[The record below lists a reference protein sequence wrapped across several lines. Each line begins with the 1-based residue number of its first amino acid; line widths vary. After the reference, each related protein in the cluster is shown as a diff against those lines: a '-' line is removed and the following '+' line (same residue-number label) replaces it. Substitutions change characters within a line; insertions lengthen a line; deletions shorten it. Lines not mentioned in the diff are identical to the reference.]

1 MTPRSR
7 GGGRRADR
15 AAHAPGP
22 RRSPTAG
29 YQCAPDS
36 DPRDST
42 RFLRGAPAGCA
53 CSDSTSCGTPPSMT
67 QRSRIMGIGMAVPSR
82 VVTNHDLAKLFET
95 SHEWIVERTG
105 IEERRWVEPGEG
117 GAELGVRAA
126 KEALERAGLQASD
139 IDLIIYATLSPDVN
153 FPGTGVFV

>member
-7 GGGRRADR
+7 GAALRAGR
-15 AAHAPGP
+15 AAPAPGP
-22 RRSPTAG
+22 RRSRTAG
-29 YQCAPDS
+29 CRYVPDS

-42 RFLRGAPAGCA
+42 RFLRGARAGCA
-53 CSDSTSCGTPPSMT
+53 CSHSISCGTPTSMT

-82 VVTNHDLAKLFET
+82 VVTNDDLAKLFET

-117 GAELGVRAA
+117 GAELGARAA
-126 KEALERAGLQASD
+126 QEALQRAGLQPSD

-153 FPGTGVFV
+153 FPGTG